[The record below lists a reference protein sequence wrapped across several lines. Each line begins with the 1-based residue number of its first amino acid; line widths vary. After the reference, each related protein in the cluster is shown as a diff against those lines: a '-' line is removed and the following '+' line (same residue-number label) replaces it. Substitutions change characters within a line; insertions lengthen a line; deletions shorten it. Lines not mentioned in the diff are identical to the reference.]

1 MYLYARILP
10 NSFTEKYQILISNFV
25 KRYSSYSA
33 IKYLRKFL
41 HREFNGW
48 YYRKVKK
55 IPNSFQKVISKHWW
69 NFLIIPIKKDTVQ
82 HPLSLLRNIFHEG
95 IDEINESSKFRN
107 KKKKRRKRFETEI
120 WIATLYTRRKHNRT
134 PMVGTTPGWNV
145 AAIRWS
151 VNSRGIFSRHA
162 AGGGVTNRLCCTL
175 CSIMIYLVKRRTGQR
190 VSIRTVALDCEF
202 RQFAFRPRLSSFS
215 PYTYVYIYRERER
228 ERAALEFHD
237 ATSIDVIIHVLPA
250 LV

>member
-55 IPNSFQKVISKHWW
+55 IPNSFQKVISKRWW

-95 IDEINESSKFRN
+95 IDEINESSKSRS
-107 KKKKRRKRFETEI
+107 KKKKKGEKDLKQRSELPPCIHVVNTIAPQWSEQHPVETWPRYAGA
-120 WIATLYTRRKHNRT
+120 WILVVFLVATRL
-134 PMVGTTPGWNV
+134 V
-145 AAIRWS
+145 AA
-151 VNSRGIFSRHA
+151 
-162 AGGGVTNRLCCTL
+162 
-175 CSIMIYLVKRRTGQR
+175 
-190 VSIRTVALDCEF
+190 
-202 RQFAFRPRLSSFS
+202 
-215 PYTYVYIYRERER
+215 
-228 ERAALEFHD
+228 
-237 ATSIDVIIHVLPA
+237 
-250 LV
+250 

>member
-1 MYLYARILP
+1 MKFPYYSHKKSI
-10 NSFTEKYQILISNFV
+10 QISSANIRFPFFEI
-25 KRYSSYSA
+25 YST
-33 IKYLRKFL
+33 K
-41 HREFNGW
+41 
-48 YYRKVKK
+48 
-55 IPNSFQKVISKHWW
+55 
-69 NFLIIPIKKDTVQ
+69 
-82 HPLSLLRNIFHEG
+82 
-95 IDEINESSKFRN
+95 ESTKSTNRVN
-107 KKKKRRKRFETEI
+107 LVAKKKRRKRFETEI

-228 ERAALEFHD
+228 KSRFGISRRDIHRRYHTRPPCARVIRSTCTCSPDILYAWRDPRANEWRWM
-237 ATSIDVIIHVLPA
+237 TSIFYFL
-250 LV
+250 LFLLF